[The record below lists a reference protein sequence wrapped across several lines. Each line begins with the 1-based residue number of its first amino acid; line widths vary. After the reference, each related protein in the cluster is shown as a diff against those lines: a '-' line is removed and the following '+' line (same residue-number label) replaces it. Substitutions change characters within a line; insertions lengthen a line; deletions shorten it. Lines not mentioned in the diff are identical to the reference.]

1 MSNTSTPIIDNN
13 DWRESPAFARMSP
26 TKAYSARHVF
36 EEYATRALVKASA
49 AEKAV
54 VKACA
59 IVASTTE
66 DTALVVARIQ
76 LSESTVKAD
85 VAQKD
90 VREINATINLHIQ
103 LMGIS

>member
-1 MSNTSTPIIDNN
+1 MSNISAPVIDNN
-13 DWRESPAFARMSP
+13 DWRKSPAFAKMP
-26 TKAYSARHVF
+26 AATAKSARYTF
-36 EEYATRALVKASA
+36 EEYATRALVRASA

-76 LSESTVKAD
+76 LREATAKAE

-103 LMGIS
+103 LMGY